1 VGQGRLLTR
10 RGALGGAI
18 SATAALGLGR
28 VPAAWAATPADAL
41 DPERLHRDVRA
52 LCSFGARRTGTKAEA
67 RAGAWLAGRLRDAG
81 CDVRVEPYPFR
92 RWRLR
97 EWEVRLRGRR
107 RAIAS
112 HPVWATRP
120 AAGEAEL
127 VYLPGG
133 SPAELDAVDVEG
145 KVVLVDGKLLLNV
158 FATYAVFE
166 TYRAVAERGA
176 VAMLGTSDAPGN
188 HVRLLA
194 FGDNRLDAN
203 PIPAFTVGREDFAV
217 LREAALAGGAR
228 VRYRLDARFAD
239 GTTRDVIA
247 TLPGQ
252 SDETLMACAH
262 FDSMFTGAMDDATGV
277 AALVGLAHHFAARP
291 RPKRM
296 VFLGVAGHDT
306 GFPHLGVRHWV
317 ESHPRDVARLAAFC
331 TLDHIA
337 AVELEDT
344 PAGNVGVGLDEER
357 GVFVSDH
364 PALYQ
369 VTLEAMAAH
378 RLLPATFLRE
388 ESIRPNPDLEGL
400 MVDRGVPSV
409 NVTMAYPWY
418 HTVEDTP
425 DKIPAEQL
433 ARGTSAYRDILERL
447 QELPAPA
454 IRAGAPA
461 SLL

>member
-1 VGQGRLLTR
+1 
-10 RGALGGAI
+10 
-18 SATAALGLGR
+18 
-28 VPAAWAATPADAL
+28 
-41 DPERLHRDVRA
+41 
-52 LCSFGARRTGTKAEA
+52 
-67 RAGAWLAGRLRDAG
+67 
-81 CDVRVEPYPFR
+81 VRVEPYGFR
-92 RWRLR
+92 QWLLR
-97 EWEVRLRGRR
+97 GWDVRLRGAE

-112 HPVWATRP
+112 HPIWATRP
-120 AAGEAEL
+120 GAGEAEL

-158 FATYAVFE
+158 FATYAIFE
-166 TYRAVAERGA
+166 TYRAAAERGA

-203 PIPAFTVGREDFAV
+203 PIPAFTVGREDFAL
-217 LREAALAGGAR
+217 LREKALAGGAGLR
-228 VRYRLDARFAD
+228 WRLDARFAD
-239 GTTRDVIA
+239 GTTRDVVA
-247 TLPGQ
+247 SLPGG

-277 AALVGLAHHFAARP
+277 AALVGLAHHFAAKP
-291 RPKRM
+291 PGERPKTMR
-296 VFLGVAGHDT
+296 FLGVTGHDT

-317 ESHPRDVARLAAFC
+317 ESHPDEVAKLAAFC

-344 PAGNVGVGLDEER
+344 PAGTVGAGVDEER
-357 GVFVSDH
+357 AAFVSDH
-364 PALYQ
+364 PALYD
-369 VTLEAMAAH
+369 VTARAMAAH

-388 ESIRPNPDLEGL
+388 ESVRPNPDLEGL
-400 MVDRGVPSV
+400 MVDHGVPSV

-418 HTVEDTP
+418 HTVADTP

-433 ARGTSAYRDILERL
+433 ARGTAAYRDILEHL
-447 QELPAPA
+447 QELPAAA
-454 IRAGAPA
+454 IRAAAP
-461 SLL
+461 LGLP